1 DRRSWGFA
9 VQLYSL
15 RSRGSW
21 GHGDF
26 RDLAD
31 LVTWSARDLGAG
43 FVLINPLHAAE
54 PVPPVSTSPYLPM
67 TRRYISPLYL
77 RIEDIAEYQLLDAPQ
92 RERIEALAGPL
103 RGGNAAAGLIDRD
116 AVWAAKREALKV
128 IRPVPMSDRRQE
140 EYRRFRRRE
149 GRDLEDWSAWCALAE
164 RYGPDW
170 RSWPGQASDPRH
182 AAGAITPGGP
192 GADPEFHAWLQ
203 WLADEQLAAAQHAA
217 RAAGMAVGIIG
228 DLAVGAHPG
237 GADAWANQDLLVRGL
252 SVGAPPDEFN
262 QRGQDWSQ
270 PPWHPRRLAAVGYR
284 PLADLFAAAL
294 RHGGGMRVDH
304 VMGLMRLWCIP
315 EGMSP
320 DRGAYIR
327 YDHRGTVAA
336 LAGQAARAGALA
348 IGEDLGTVDPWISR
362 YLAESGILGTSM
374 LWFAREPDGAPLAPA
389 HWRRN
394 CMATVGTHDMPPA
407 AAFRTGE
414 QVMLRARLG
423 LLQVPEESERESARL
438 ALSQWRD
445 ALAAEGLIGAG
456 PLPGPDQFTVAL
468 YGYLART
475 PAALVGASLAD
486 AVGERRPQNV
496 PGTSDQYP
504 NWRIPLG
511 DAEGR
516 PVLLEDLPDLPLVR
530 AVARAAAGA

>member
-1 DRRSWGFA
+1 
-9 VQLYSL
+9 
-15 RSRGSW
+15 
-21 GHGDF
+21 
-26 RDLAD
+26 
-31 LVTWSARDLGAG
+31 
-43 FVLINPLHAAE
+43 
-54 PVPPVSTSPYLPM
+54 
-67 TRRYISPLYL
+67 
-77 RIEDIAEYQLLDAPQ
+77 
-92 RERIEALAGPL
+92 
-103 RGGNAAAGLIDRD
+103 
-116 AVWAAKREALKV
+116 
-128 IRPVPMSDRRQE
+128 
-140 EYRRFRRRE
+140 
-149 GRDLEDWSAWCALAE
+149 
-164 RYGPDW
+164 
-170 RSWPGQASDPRH
+170 
-182 AAGAITPGGP
+182 
-192 GADPEFHAWLQ
+192 
-203 WLADEQLAAAQHAA
+203 
-217 RAAGMAVGIIG
+217 
-228 DLAVGAHPG
+228 
-237 GADAWANQDLLVRGL
+237 
-252 SVGAPPDEFN
+252 
-262 QRGQDWSQ
+262 
-270 PPWHPRRLAAVGYR
+270 
-284 PLADLFAAAL
+284 
-294 RHGGGMRVDH
+294 

-327 YDHRGTVAA
+327 YGHRGTVAA

-445 ALAAEGLIGAG
+445 ALAAEGLIGEG

-475 PAALVGASLAD
+475 PAALVGVSLAD